1 MPKLLVAYFSQTGH
15 TREIAETI
23 AAACRADIDA
33 IREVKPR
40 AGVLGFMRAGYEAT
54 TRRAAAI
61 HPAEK
66 EPGGYDLVVLGT
78 PVWSWNLSSPMRA
91 YLAEHGPTL
100 KAVAFFCT
108 EGGSGGERIFRQ
120 MAGLCAKD
128 PVATLIVTE
137 PEIKKSRYDD
147 KVAAFCRALAE
158 ATDASRAATPAPART

>member
-1 MPKLLVAYFSQTGH
+1 VEIVMPKVLVAYFSLTGH
-15 TREIAETI
+15 TREIAQ
-23 AAACRADIDA
+23 AVAMACHADIEA
-33 IREVKPR
+33 IREVR
-40 AGVLGFMRAGYEAT
+40 QRGGFLGYMRSGYEAT
-54 TRRAAAI
+54 RKRTAAI

-66 EPGGYDLVVLGT
+66 DPGGYDLVVLGT

-100 KAVAFFCT
+100 KTVAFFCT

-120 MAGLCAKD
+120 MAGLCGKT

-137 PEIKKSRYDD
+137 PEIKKTRYAD

-158 ATDASRAATPAPART
+158 AADAPAGP